1 MPSIIPALEVQTN
14 LEKLAS
20 AAKTINELSDQL
32 THEVSQIEGAV
43 NEFNLGIETNVRIES
58 WASEQGN
65 SGLWRLAYGK
75 MAGKWGFFV
84 EYLSE
89 WPERGPDAETY
100 ESWLFK
106 DSPRE
111 QRLKAVE
118 KIPDLLAALVKKSGE
133 LAETVTRKVNYARDL
148 SGTIRKKGNKATA
161 SFTIHVA
168 PAEK

>member
-1 MPSIIPALEVQTN
+1 MSSLIPAVEVQTN

-32 THEVSQIEGAV
+32 TQEISQIESVV
-43 NEFNLGIETNVRIES
+43 NDLNLGIDTNVRIDS
-58 WASEQGN
+58 WSDEEGN

-89 WPERGPDAETY
+89 WPGRGPDSETY
-100 ESWLFK
+100 ETWLFK
-106 DSPRE
+106 DSPRA

-118 KIPDLLAALVKKSGE
+118 KIPDLLGALVQKSAE
-133 LAETVTRKVNYARDL
+133 LAEAVTKKVKYAKDL
-148 SGTIRKKGNKATA
+148 SDSVRKKGNKVTA
-161 SFTIHVA
+161 SYTIHVA
-168 PAEK
+168 PAQK